1 MVLTDKGRKIMD
13 VSAIAGLATSLA
25 QTGVQQQV
33 GVTVLRKALDI
44 ESSTA
49 ATLIAALPP
58 VNLPSN
64 LGNSVN
70 TTA

>member
-1 MVLTDKGRKIMD
+1 MD